1 MKLYLVR
8 HGEAVSRN
16 VHPERPLSER
26 GRAEVRSVAAR
37 FAQGGV
43 AASVLLHSGK
53 KRAQETAE
61 LLGAAIAL
69 RSPMQ
74 RVAGIDPSDATEA
87 FAREVEQWT
96 EDAVVVGHLPFMS
109 RLVSRLLARDEGA
122 SPVHFHTGT
131 AVCLEREGSG
141 SWKLAWVI
149 HPSSPT
155 PERG

>member
-8 HGEAVSRN
+8 HGEAVSRSLD
-16 VHPERPLSER
+16 PERPLSER

-37 FAQGGV
+37 FAQAGV
-43 AASVLLHSGK
+43 TASVLLHSGK

-69 RSPMQ
+69 RSPMR
-74 RVAGIDPSDATEA
+74 RVADIDPLDSTEP

-96 EDAVVVGHLPFMS
+96 EDAVVVGHLPFMGS
-109 RLVSRLLARDEGA
+109 LAARLLAGDEEA
-122 SPVHFHTGT
+122 SPVEFHTGT
-131 AVCLEREGSG
+131 AVCLEREGAG

-149 HPSSPT
+149 HPS
-155 PERG
+155 PERA